1 MQSSIHRNYQKQ
13 SSTEENNEAFANSGN
28 VIEFEV
34 NVPDSCEQKSQGFAS
49 KSSANNFGITK
60 HDMGVDAVKTVN
72 QNFLQHFVN
81 TFKVST
87 NTQKQITDG
96 VLDDT
101 MCPNSGDISDLSKVE
116 IEFLESLAGV
126 VGDLKVS
133 NFQLKQNVDVLNAKY
148 SALEKTSE
156 ELECKNRT
164 LERELAM
171 LQSESDRTKRKL
183 LQVAS
188 DVTKFAAT
196 NESNPPKVAATE
208 VSEKESCGTNESPNE
223 LEMTKIDLQKL
234 GNEVSGI
241 ASMLKDVNGKVTW
254 LELEFQKFMR
264 RHSLVIENLCPKEDK
279 SASEMFLVFVNC
291 VLNVTIED
299 GDIESVHVI
308 SQLSGSPEKRPRPI
322 LVTFACYGARS
333 RVYKAWLA
341 FRSSKVQGSG
351 ALSGERG
358 QGICIREYLTELQ
371 DSFYHEAVCLRDKH
385 LIIDCWTF
393 KGKTYIR
400 TLDGEVKEFN
410 KEQWISKNENVTSGC
425 SIM

>member
-1 MQSSIHRNYQKQ
+1 MELPLSIHCNDQERA
-13 SSTEENNEAFANSGN
+13 STEENNEAFMNSSN
-28 VIEFEV
+28 IIELEA
-34 NVPDSCEQKSQGFAS
+34 NVPNSCEQKSPGFAS
-49 KSSANNFGITK
+49 ESSATNFDITK
-60 HDMGVDAVKTVN
+60 RDVGVDAVKTVN
-72 QNFLQHFVN
+72 NL
-81 TFKVST
+81 KVSA
-87 NTQKQITDG
+87 NTHREIAEG
-96 VLDDT
+96 VLDHT
-101 MCPNSGDISDLSKVE
+101 VCPNSGDMSNVSKVE
-116 IEFLESLAGV
+116 TEFLESLAGV
-126 VGDLKVS
+126 IDDLKVS
-133 NFQLKQNVDVLNAKY
+133 NIQLKQTTDILNAKY
-148 SALEKTSE
+148 NALEKTSE
-156 ELECKNRT
+156 ELECRNRT

-188 DVTKFAAT
+188 DVTNFVAT
-196 NESNPPKVAATE
+196 NQSDLPKVAATE
-208 VSEKESCGTNESPNE
+208 VSEKESSGTNESPNE
-223 LEMTKIDLQKL
+223 LEMTKTDLQKL
-234 GNEVSGI
+234 GNEVSGF
-241 ASMLKDVNGKVTW
+241 ASLLKDVNGKVTW

-264 RHSLVIENLCPKEDK
+264 RHSLVIENLCPNEDK
-279 SASEMFLVFVNC
+279 SASAMFLVFVNC
-291 VLNVTIED
+291 VLNVTVED

-341 FRSSKVQGSG
+341 FRSSKVQGPG

-410 KEQWISKNENVTSGC
+410 KEQWASKSENVTSGC